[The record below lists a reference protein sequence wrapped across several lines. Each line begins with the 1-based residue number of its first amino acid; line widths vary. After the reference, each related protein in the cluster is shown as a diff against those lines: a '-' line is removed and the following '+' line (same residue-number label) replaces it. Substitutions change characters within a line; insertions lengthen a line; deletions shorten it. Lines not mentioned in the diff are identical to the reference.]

1 MAMVAPIVSVT
12 PSATSWFVDHWAP
25 TSPRSADMAK
35 LSSSLGGIL
44 RAELDGARCETGA
57 GAAQILLAAL
67 GRTVA
72 RTIGDGVLTVDV
84 DAGESTADGV
94 ALPCASERELSA
106 YELLAAVRRALA
118 GGGAAPRPT
127 HVYFAHG
134 PAAAAED
141 RHRLEVHTRL
151 DSDPADTIVVDWW
164 YDTRSFDATTVDE
177 LAEQFPLALI
187 ELTSEGGFGG

>member
-1 MAMVAPIVSVT
+1 MGMVAPFLAVT
-12 PSATSWFVDHWAP
+12 PSAASWFVDHWTP
-25 TSPRSADMAK
+25 TPPHRADMAK
-35 LSSSLGGIL
+35 LSSSLGSVL
-44 RAELDGARCETGA
+44 RAELVGAQRETGCS
-57 GAAQILLAAL
+57 AAQILLAAL

-94 ALPCASERELSA
+94 AVPCASEREVSA
-106 YELLAAVRRALA
+106 FELLAAIRRALA
-118 GGGAAPRPT
+118 AGGAAPTPT
-127 HVYFAHG
+127 DVYFAYG
-134 PAAAAED
+134 AATIAED

-151 DSDPADTIVVDWW
+151 DAEPADTIVVDWW
-164 YDTRSFDATTVDE
+164 YDTRSFDAATVDE